1 MFGSTVGSL
10 GSRPHWPGWSGQRH
24 GKAESGVRGKLM
36 VAQASRNPQRQ
47 GYYNDATVT
56 ILK

>member
-10 GSRPHWPGWSGQRH
+10 GSRPHWPGRSGQRH
-24 GKAESGVRGKLM
+24 GKAEC
-36 VAQASRNPQRQ
+36 Q

>member
-1 MFGSTVGSL
+1 MFGSTGSL
-10 GSRPHWPGWSGQRH
+10 GSRPHWPGRLGQRH
-24 GKAESGVRGKLM
+24 GKAECAANW